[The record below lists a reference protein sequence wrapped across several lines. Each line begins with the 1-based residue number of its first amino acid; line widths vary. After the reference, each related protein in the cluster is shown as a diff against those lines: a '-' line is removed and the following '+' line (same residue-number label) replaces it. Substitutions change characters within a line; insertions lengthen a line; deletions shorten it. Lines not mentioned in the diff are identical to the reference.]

1 MSGSFRAACAA
12 IAISLAAG
20 AEAQAGSATL
30 IIKRG
35 SDGVAAVRYPT
46 RGECERVLAAMLRE
60 EEREFQRLLNRPTQ
74 PNVYNVPAPKM
85 GGIASL
91 VKSSRPLA

>member
-1 MSGSFRAACAA
+1 MGKSVSFRAACAA
-12 IAISLAAG
+12 LAISLAAG
-20 AEAQAGSATL
+20 AQAQAGSATL

-35 SDGVAAVRYPT
+35 PSGVTALRYPT

-74 PNVYNVPAPKM
+74 PNVYNIPAPKM
-85 GGIASL
+85 WGYC
-91 VKSSRPLA
+91 VPD

>member
-1 MSGSFRAACAA
+1 MGKSDYFRAACAA

-20 AEAQAGSATL
+20 AQAQAGPSTL

-35 SDGVAAVRYPT
+35 PSGVTAVRYPT
-46 RGECERVLAAMLRE
+46 RGECDRVLTAILRE
-60 EEREFQRLLNRPTQ
+60 EEREFQRLMNRPTQ

-85 GGIASL
+85 WGYCVSG
-91 VKSSRPLA
+91 